1 MRIEEGSVIVVE
13 DWSEL
18 EALAD
23 VIIERLGGK

>member
-1 MRIEEGSVIVVE
+1 MEEGSVIVVE

-18 EALAD
+18 DALAD